1 MIDDSMTP
9 LLQKLLSRRSL
20 LGIAALVFGGW
31 IWSRIR
37 PVAVDTIPVERRE
50 LIQSVV
56 ATGRVRSLSTARLG
70 TAVSGTVRTVLVRE
84 GDRVRPGQVLLQLDE
99 AEARAQ
105 VQQAEATLRQA
116 AAGLAGVG
124 EVRATVAAANLRSA
138 EVAYRKAE
146 LDFQRAE
153 RLAAAGATS
162 AEQVELANQT
172 LAAARAQREIALAQ
186 RNATAGSGSELLG
199 SEANQ
204 GQARAAVALARAR
217 LANTR
222 IVAPGAGRLLT
233 RDVEPGDAVQ
243 SGRIVLTLALDGTTQ
258 LVAVPDEKDV
268 ARLTEGQPA
277 TASAEAFPEQ
287 RFAARVVYVAPA
299 IDPDQGTV
307 EIRLDVDSAPSYLRP
322 DMTVS
327 VQVETARRPN
337 ALVVPVGVVRDLTT
351 SAPWVMAIREGRVVR
366 IPVTL
371 GIRGEATVEVL
382 GGLAEGDRVVAAS
395 ARGVEPGIRARPK
408 G

>member
-1 MIDDSMTP
+1 MIGDSMTP

-20 LGIAALVFGGW
+20 LGIAALVFAGW
-31 IWSRIR
+31 IWGRIR

-382 GGLAEGDRVVAAS
+382 GGLADGDRVVAAS